1 VTIDLSCARCGSN
14 RIAFN
19 HAVSDACDVTC
30 EDCGSVVGT
39 FGDLKRRVAQQMGCS
54 D

>member
-1 VTIDLSCARCGSN
+1 MTINLSCKTCGSN

-19 HAVSDACDVTC
+19 HAVSDACEVAC

-39 FGDLKRRVAQQMGCS
+39 FGDLKQLVTEQLASR

>member
-1 VTIDLSCARCGSN
+1 MIIDLSCRACGSN

-19 HAVSDACDVTC
+19 HAVSDACNVSC
-30 EDCGSVVGT
+30 EDCGRVVGT
-39 FGDLKRRVAQQMGCS
+39 FGDLKQLVAEQMARP